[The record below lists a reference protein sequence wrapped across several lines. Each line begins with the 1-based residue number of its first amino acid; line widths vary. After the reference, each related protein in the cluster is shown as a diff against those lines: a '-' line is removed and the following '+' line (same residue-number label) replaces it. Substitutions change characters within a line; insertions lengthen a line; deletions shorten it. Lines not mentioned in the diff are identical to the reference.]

1 VESDP
6 VARNFLVL
14 LAIVAAGGWFLWFAV
29 FRHDSVERRVAG
41 FAFVF
46 VAFVVGVKLIDSVV
60 F

>member
-6 VARNFLVL
+6 VARNFLILV
-14 LAIVAAGGWFLWFAV
+14 AIVAAGGWFLWFAF

-46 VAFVVGVKLIDSVV
+46 VAFVVG
-60 F
+60 